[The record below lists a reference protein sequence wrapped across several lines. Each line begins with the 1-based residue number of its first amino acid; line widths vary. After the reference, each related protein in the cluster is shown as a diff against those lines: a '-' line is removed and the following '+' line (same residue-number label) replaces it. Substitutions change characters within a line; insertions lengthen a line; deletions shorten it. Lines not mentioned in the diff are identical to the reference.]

1 MTGEA
6 IIILVYAAVG
16 LLILGAVAVESLWD
30 RKQKLDPSADALLPE
45 LHMARDAIRQGRI
58 SAGVA
63 RLDEVIE
70 DLESRNVREAA

>member
-6 IIILVYAAVG
+6 IIILIYSVVG
-16 LLILGAVAVESLWD
+16 LLVLGAVAVESR
-30 RKQKLDPSADALLPE
+30 RKQEPGPSADSLLSE
-45 LHMARDAIRQGRI
+45 LQMARDAIRQGRI